1 MLPGPRGWEG
11 RPGLCA
17 ARARAGSSG
26 RVDRDAELSF
36 LYRRGCC
43 FLGFF
48 CCFFFRSKLL
58 YPFNFVFTKKSKA
71 DVSCPAAFERAS
83 GSFLL
88 EEIMQLLWGTCPSPP
103 GRGFGPAGRLPLPRA
118 GTRTRCQA
126 SLRARPARGCGASVA
141 PSLPRPLLEAPAAVS
156 RLISPRPMEFGASA
170 AFAALRCCSLR
181 ALALAFITAL
191 FFQKE

>member
-1 MLPGPRGWEG
+1 MLF
-11 RPGLCA
+11 
-17 ARARAGSSG
+17 S
-26 RVDRDAELSF
+26 RVF
-36 LYRRGCC
+36 LL
-43 FLGFF
+43 F
-48 CCFFFRSKLL
+48 FFFRSKLL

-71 DVSCPAAFERAS
+71 DVSCLAAFERAL

-103 GRGFGPAGRLPLPRA
+103 GRGFGPAVCLPLPRA

-181 ALALAFITAL
+181 ALTLAFIAAL